1 MILKNKT
8 YFFFGII
15 SIFIVTFFCAILIDP
30 LGMGIIP
37 YFLFSVYFSYSLG
50 LLIGAIITKNF
61 HTLIN
66 FTINSLRYF
75 VGVLF
80 IFSGLIKLNDP
91 IGFSFKLEEYFG
103 PTVFNIDF
111 LIPFVLPMAIF
122 IVIVEV
128 ILGVF
133 LIIGYKKNL
142 TIWSLLL
149 MIVFFTFLTWYSA
162 YFNKVTDCGCF
173 GDAIK
178 LTPWES
184 FTKDVVL
191 LIMITFL
198 YFKKNIIKPLLKP
211 PIEKYVI
218 VFSLISCVL
227 ITYRV
232 LNHLPILD
240 FRAYKIGDNI
250 IENMRV
256 PEDAPKD
263 IYEYEWLFSEGDETK
278 KYITNGEYP
287 NAKGDFLGVETKLIQ
302 KGYEPSIYDFSIEV
316 NGNNLTDE
324 ILSEDKLLIY
334 ISYNLEK
341 FSPKAIE
348 NMKLSAEKAINN
360 GFKII
365 GLTASSIEDRNVFIK
380 TNSLS
385 FEFYTCDETALKT
398 VVRSNPGAIVLKAGK
413 VVDKKHY
420 KDFSDLNF
428 D

>member
-1 MILKNKT
+1 MIK
-8 YFFFGII
+8 II
-15 SIFIVTFFCAILIDP
+15 VH
-30 LGMGIIP
+30 
-37 YFLFSVYFSYSLG
+37 LF
-50 LLIGAIITKNF
+50 
-61 HTLIN
+61 
-66 FTINSLRYF
+66 RYF
-75 VGVLF
+75 VGTLF

-103 PTVFNIDF
+103 PTVFDLDF
-111 LIPFVLPMAIF
+111 LIPIVLPMAIF
-122 IVIVEV
+122 IVIFEV
-128 ILGVF
+128 ILGLF
-133 LIIGYKKNL
+133 LILGYKREFTL
-142 TIWSLLL
+142 WSLLL
-149 MIVFFTFLTWYSA
+149 MIIFFTFLTWYSA

-191 LIMITFL
+191 LIMIAFL
-198 YFKKNIIKPLLKP
+198 FVKKDLVNPIINLNLQKLIIGTSLLVCF
-211 PIEKYVI
+211 Y
-218 VFSLISCVL
+218 
-227 ITYRV
+227 ITYFV

-263 IYEYEWLFSEGDETK
+263 IYEYEWLFSEGDEIK

-287 NAKGDFLGVETKLIQ
+287 NAKGDFLTVETKLIQ

-324 ILSEDKLLIY
+324 ILSEEKLLIY

-341 FSPKAIE
+341 FSSKAIE
-348 NMKLSAEKAINN
+348 NMKFSAEKAKNN

-365 GLTASSIEDRNVFIK
+365 GLTASSVEDRNIFIK
-380 TNSLS
+380 KNNLS

-398 VVRSNPGAIVLKAGK
+398 VVRSNPGAIVLKAGN

>member
-1 MILKNKT
+1 MIK
-8 YFFFGII
+8 II
-15 SIFIVTFFCAILIDP
+15 VH
-30 LGMGIIP
+30 
-37 YFLFSVYFSYSLG
+37 LF
-50 LLIGAIITKNF
+50 
-61 HTLIN
+61 
-66 FTINSLRYF
+66 RYF
-75 VGVLF
+75 VGALF

-91 IGFSFKLEEYFG
+91 VGFSFKLEEYFG
-103 PTVFNIDF
+103 PTVFDLDF
-111 LIPFVLPMAIF
+111 LIPIVLPMAIF
-122 IVIVEV
+122 IVIFEV
-128 ILGVF
+128 ILGIF
-133 LIIGYKKNL
+133 LIIGYKKEF

-149 MIVFFTFLTWYSA
+149 MIIFFTFLTWYSA

-184 FTKDVVL
+184 FTKDIVL
-191 LIMITFL
+191 LIMIAFL
-198 YFKKNIIKPLLKP
+198 FVKKDLVNPIINSNVQKIIIGTSLLVCF
-211 PIEKYVI
+211 Y
-218 VFSLISCVL
+218 
-227 ITYRV
+227 ITYFV

-263 IYEYEWLFSEGDETK
+263 IYEYEWLFSEGDEIK
-278 KYITNGEYP
+278 KYITNGKYP
-287 NAKGDFLGVETKLIQ
+287 NAKGDFLTVETKLIQ
-302 KGYEPSIYDFSIEV
+302 KGYELSIYDFSIEV

-324 ILSEDKLLIY
+324 ILSEEKLLIY

-341 FSPKAIE
+341 FSSKAIE
-348 NMKLSAEKAINN
+348 NMKFSAEKAKNN

-365 GLTASSIEDRNVFIK
+365 GLTASSVEDRNIFIK
-380 TNSLS
+380 TNNLS

-398 VVRSNPGAIVLKAGK
+398 VVRSNPGAIVLKAGN

>member
-1 MILKNKT
+1 MIK
-8 YFFFGII
+8 II
-15 SIFIVTFFCAILIDP
+15 VH
-30 LGMGIIP
+30 
-37 YFLFSVYFSYSLG
+37 LF
-50 LLIGAIITKNF
+50 
-61 HTLIN
+61 
-66 FTINSLRYF
+66 RYF
-75 VGVLF
+75 VGALF

-103 PTVFNIDF
+103 PTVFDLDF
-111 LIPFVLPMAIF
+111 LIPIVLPMAIF
-122 IVIVEV
+122 IVIFEV
-128 ILGVF
+128 ILGIF
-133 LIIGYKKNL
+133 LILGYKREFTL
-142 TIWSLLL
+142 WSLLL
-149 MIVFFTFLTWYSA
+149 MIIFFTFLTWYSA

-191 LIMITFL
+191 LIMIAFL
-198 YFKKNIIKPLLKP
+198 FVKKDFVNPIINLNLQKLIIGTSLLVCF
-211 PIEKYVI
+211 Y
-218 VFSLISCVL
+218 
-227 ITYRV
+227 ITYFV

-263 IYEYEWLFSEGDETK
+263 IYEYEWLFSEGDEIK

-287 NAKGDFLGVETKLIQ
+287 NAKGDFLTVETKLIQ

-324 ILSEDKLLIY
+324 ILSEEKLLIY

-341 FSPKAIE
+341 FPFKAIE
-348 NMKLSAEKAINN
+348 NMKFSAEKAKNN

-365 GLTASSIEDRNVFIK
+365 GLTASSVEDRNIFIK
-380 TNSLS
+380 TNNLS

-398 VVRSNPGAIVLKAGK
+398 VVRSNPGAIVLKAGN

>member
-1 MILKNKT
+1 MIK
-8 YFFFGII
+8 II
-15 SIFIVTFFCAILIDP
+15 VH
-30 LGMGIIP
+30 
-37 YFLFSVYFSYSLG
+37 LF
-50 LLIGAIITKNF
+50 
-61 HTLIN
+61 
-66 FTINSLRYF
+66 RYF
-75 VGVLF
+75 VGALF

-103 PTVFNIDF
+103 PTVFDLDF
-111 LIPFVLPMAIF
+111 LIPIVLPMAIF
-122 IVIVEV
+122 IVIFEV
-128 ILGVF
+128 ILGIF
-133 LIIGYKKNL
+133 LILGYKREFTL
-142 TIWSLLL
+142 WSLLL
-149 MIVFFTFLTWYSA
+149 MIIFFTFLTWYSA

-191 LIMITFL
+191 LIMIAFL
-198 YFKKNIIKPLLKP
+198 FVKKDLVNPIINLNLQKLIIGTSLLVCF
-211 PIEKYVI
+211 Y
-218 VFSLISCVL
+218 
-227 ITYRV
+227 ITYFV

-263 IYEYEWLFSEGDETK
+263 IYEYEWLFSEGDEIK

-287 NAKGDFLGVETKLIQ
+287 NAKGDFLTVETKLIQ

-324 ILSEDKLLIY
+324 ILSEEKLLIY

-341 FSPKAIE
+341 FSSKAIE
-348 NMKLSAEKAINN
+348 NMKFSAEKAKNN

-365 GLTASSIEDRNVFIK
+365 GLTASSVEDRNIFIK

-398 VVRSNPGAIVLKAGK
+398 VVRSNPGAIVLKAGN

>member
-1 MILKNKT
+1 MIK
-8 YFFFGII
+8 II
-15 SIFIVTFFCAILIDP
+15 VH
-30 LGMGIIP
+30 
-37 YFLFSVYFSYSLG
+37 LF
-50 LLIGAIITKNF
+50 
-61 HTLIN
+61 
-66 FTINSLRYF
+66 RYF
-75 VGVLF
+75 VGALF

-103 PTVFNIDF
+103 PTVFDLDF
-111 LIPFVLPMAIF
+111 LIPIVLPMAIF
-122 IVIVEV
+122 IVIFEV
-128 ILGVF
+128 ILGIF
-133 LIIGYKKNL
+133 LILGYKREFTL
-142 TIWSLLL
+142 WSLLL
-149 MIVFFTFLTWYSA
+149 MIIFFTFLTWYSA

-191 LIMITFL
+191 LIMIAFL
-198 YFKKNIIKPLLKP
+198 FVKKDLVNPIINLNLQKLIIGTSLLVCF
-211 PIEKYVI
+211 Y
-218 VFSLISCVL
+218 
-227 ITYRV
+227 ITYFV

-263 IYEYEWLFSEGDETK
+263 IYEYEWLFSEGDEIK

-287 NAKGDFLGVETKLIQ
+287 NAKGDFLTVETKLIQ

-324 ILSEDKLLIY
+324 ILSEEKLLIY

-341 FSPKAIE
+341 FSSKAIE
-348 NMKLSAEKAINN
+348 NMKFSAEKAKNN

-365 GLTASSIEDRNVFIK
+365 GLTASSVEDRNIFIK
-380 TNSLS
+380 TNNLS
-385 FEFYTCDETALKT
+385 FDFYTCDETALKT
-398 VVRSNPGAIVLKAGK
+398 VVRSNPGAIVLKAGS

-420 KDFSDLNF
+420 KDFSYLNF